1 MNKHPKGVIMPKA
14 KNKVGAPTKFTQS
27 IADLLCSRIM
37 SGLSVH
43 KICDMT
49 DMPPRATVNTWLTK
63 NAEFSYQYAQALQ
76 FRTHL
81 KAEERH
87 ELIEQAFEDIKQL
100 PEGVNGNVWANL
112 VKEQIRAIEWDA
124 ERLAAKRYK
133 TKEDE
138 TTKGEAQP
146 LTINFE
152 VSEPVSDIKVTNA
165 NS

>member
-1 MNKHPKGVIMPKA
+1 MAKP
-14 KNKVGAPTKFTQS
+14 KNKVGRPSEFTKEIGDS
-27 IADLLCSRIM
+27 LCAKIM
-37 SGLSVH
+37 EGLSVH
-43 KICDMT
+43 KICDLD

-63 NAEFSYQYAQALQ
+63 NTEFSYQYAQALQ

-87 ELIEQAFEDIKQL
+87 ELIADAFNDIRNL
-100 PEGVNGNVWANL
+100 PEGVNANVWATL
-112 VKEQIRAIEWDA
+112 VKEQVRAIEWDA

-133 TKEDE
+133 PKDDE

-152 VSEPVSDIKVTNA
+152 VSEPVKEIKTTNA
-165 NS
+165 DS

>member
-1 MNKHPKGVIMPKA
+1 MAKPK
-14 KNKVGAPTKFTQS
+14 KNKGGRPSEFTKEIGDS
-27 IADLLCSRIM
+27 LCAKIM
-37 SGLSVH
+37 EGLSVH
-43 KICDMT
+43 KICAMD

-63 NAEFSYQYAQALQ
+63 NTEFSYQYAQALQ

-87 ELIEQAFEDIKQL
+87 ELISDAFNDIRNL
-100 PEGVNGNVWANL
+100 PDGVNANVWAAL
-112 VKEQIRAIEWDA
+112 IKEQVRAIEWDA

-133 TKEDE
+133 PKEDE

-152 VSEPVSDIKVTNA
+152 VSEPIREIKTTNA
-165 NS
+165 DT

>member
-1 MNKHPKGVIMPKA
+1 MA
-14 KNKVGAPTKFTQS
+14 KPRKRVGAPSKFTQK
-27 IADLLCSRIM
+27 IADELCKRIM

-43 KICDMT
+43 KICQME
-49 DMPPRATVNTWLTK
+49 DMPPRTTVNTWLIK

-87 ELIEQAFEDIKQL
+87 EIIEDAFNDIGDL
-100 PEGVNGNVWANL
+100 PERVNANVYVNL
-112 VKEQIRAIEWDA
+112 IKEQIRAIEWDA

-133 TKEDE
+133 PKEDE

-152 VSEPVSDIKVTNA
+152 VSEPVKEIKTTNA
-165 NS
+165 NP